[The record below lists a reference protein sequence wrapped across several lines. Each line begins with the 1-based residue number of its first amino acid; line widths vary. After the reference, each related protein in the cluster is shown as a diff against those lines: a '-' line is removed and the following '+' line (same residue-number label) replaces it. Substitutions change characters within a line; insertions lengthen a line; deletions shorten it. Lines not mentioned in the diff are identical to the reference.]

1 MAGLP
6 SLISERIVRETS
18 RLRTKTPSESP
29 LVDPGARFLLAR
41 EFARQRQQFQIVLRK
56 VEGLASLPGLSR
68 PGFRLA
74 AELAR
79 ETLSIAR
86 RTDFELAR
94 GADAFDA
101 YFPQREY
108 VEQLVERTS
117 DLQDRL
123 QRQLA
128 LVAQWQADA
137 MELQAEFELLIGS
150 RHASQSV
157 PFDGLRAFTRKLI
170 SELLFDVSPPVL
182 HAQLALDMLTER
194 LGNVTQARVYAVA
207 LASAQVVARVA
218 RVTWLR
224 EDQVELVTA
233 AALLQDCG
241 KLVMPEPAAGELA
254 ISHPTI
260 RRHTRVGAAL
270 VAGYRQVPA
279 GLTDL
284 IASHHRRRNDGSALP
299 ATSSGMPSFTWLLAA
314 ASRFERLRLLAADRS
329 NLLTSPELV
338 DRPAIVAL
346 WNETRA
352 GSWDAHFVSKIL
364 AQRDGTQ
371 GCLVNDQPASVSQ
384 PHYLGKLPA
393 AR

>member
-1 MAGLP
+1 MTDSIFRSA
-6 SLISERIVRETS
+6 V
-18 RLRTKTPSESP
+18 
-29 LVDPGARFLLAR
+29 ARD
-41 EFARQRQQFQIVLRK
+41 FARQRQQFQIVLRK
-56 VEGLASLPGLSR
+56 VEGLAALPCLSR

-79 ETLSIAR
+79 ETFSVAR
-86 RTDFELAR
+86 RADFEMAR
-94 GADAFDA
+94 GADAGDP

-108 VEQLVERTS
+108 LEQLIERTS

-137 MELQAEFELLIGS
+137 TELQRELDLLIGS
-150 RHASQSV
+150 RHSLQGVA
-157 PFDGLRAFTRKLI
+157 FDGMRALTRRLI

-182 HAQLALDMLTER
+182 HPQLALDVLTER
-194 LGNVTQARVYAVA
+194 LGSAALARVCAVS

-241 KLVMPEPAAGELA
+241 KLVMPDSAGVA
-254 ISHPTI
+254 RAVSHPTI

-270 VAGYRQVPA
+270 VAGYRQAPA
-279 GLTDL
+279 GLTDI
-284 IASHHRRRNDGSALP
+284 IAAHHRRKNDGSAMLSTP
-299 ATSSGMPSFTWLLAA
+299 GGPPSFALLLAA

-329 NLLTSPELV
+329 NLLTAPDLV
-338 DRPAIVAL
+338 DRPAMVTL

-352 GSWDAHFVSKIL
+352 GLWDEHFVNKIL
-364 AQRDGTQ
+364 AQRDGSQ
-371 GCLVNDQPASVSQ
+371 ECSSIDESVHVSQ
-384 PHYLGKLPA
+384 PHYLGKVA
-393 AR
+393 AGR